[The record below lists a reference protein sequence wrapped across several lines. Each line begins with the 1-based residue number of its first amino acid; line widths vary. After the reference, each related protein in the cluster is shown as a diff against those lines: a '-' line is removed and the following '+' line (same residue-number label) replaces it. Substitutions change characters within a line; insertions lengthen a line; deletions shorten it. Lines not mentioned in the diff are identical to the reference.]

1 MEHPEFPPNS
11 DVSKRATQDKKI
23 ERVTSGEA
31 TRRRR
36 PLRKQLRDVFVGG
49 TIRDAMHFVVL
60 EVLLPAAKDMVV
72 EAGSQGI
79 EKLIFGE
86 GRRYRGITRPSSGP
100 TGHIQYNRYA
110 STPQMPSSRRALSR
124 RARSEHNFD
133 EIVLDSREEAE
144 EVIDRLFDLVSR
156 YDTATVSDLYELVGL
171 SSTYTDNQWGWTDLR
186 GAGVQRIRDGY
197 LLDLP
202 DPDPLN

>member
-11 DVSKRATQDKKI
+11 DVSKRTTQDKKI

-79 EKLIFGE
+79 
-86 GRRYRGITRPSSGP
+86 THPPSGP